1 MLGQGMAVMSGTKTY
16 MAVVERDPDSDAW
29 LVYIEGIEACHTY
42 GRTLRQAESRIRE
55 ALGAW
60 LDRDPSRLR
69 LEVRWPPALMEVA
82 EQVSRARDYAT
93 EAGRDAAV
101 KTARAVRRLER
112 MGLSRRDAAE
122 VLGISHQR
130 VQQLL
135 AS

>member
-1 MLGQGMAVMSGTKTY
+1 MTRPRNYVAMF
-16 MAVVERDPDSDAW
+16 ERDRHSDAW
-29 LVYIEGIEACHTY
+29 LVHIDGIEACHTY

-60 LDRDPSRLR
+60 LDRDPA
-69 LEVRWPPALMEVA
+69 EVQITARWPA
-82 EQVSRARDYAT
+82 ELTRLADQVSEARQHANQ
-93 EAGRDAAV
+93 ASRDAAA

-112 MGLSRRDAAE
+112 MGLSRRDAAD
-122 VLGISHQR
+122 VLGMSHQR

>member
-1 MLGQGMAVMSGTKTY
+1 MSRTKNYVAVL
-16 MAVVERDPDSDAW
+16 ERDRESDAW
-29 LVYIEGIEACHTY
+29 LVHIKGIEACHTY

-60 LDRDPSRLR
+60 LDREPDELVITPEWPTELMRLAS
-69 LEVRWPPALMEVA
+69 EVSQTRNTA
-82 EQVSRARDYAT
+82 EKASH
-93 EAGRDAAV
+93 EAAA
-101 KTARAVRRLER
+101 KTARAARRLER
-112 MGLSRRDAAE
+112 MGLSRRDTAD

>member
-1 MLGQGMAVMSGTKTY
+1 MA
-16 MAVVERDPDSDAW
+16 AVAW
-29 LVYIEGIEACHTY
+29 LAHIDGIDGCHSY
-42 GRTLRQAESRIRE
+42 GRTLRQADSRIRE

-60 LDRDPSRLR
+60 LDRDPTELQITA
-69 LEVRWPPALMEVA
+69 RWPA
-82 EQVSRARDYAT
+82 ELTRLADQVSAARRHASD
-93 EAGRDAAV
+93 AGRDAAA

-122 VLGISHQR
+122 VLGMSHQR